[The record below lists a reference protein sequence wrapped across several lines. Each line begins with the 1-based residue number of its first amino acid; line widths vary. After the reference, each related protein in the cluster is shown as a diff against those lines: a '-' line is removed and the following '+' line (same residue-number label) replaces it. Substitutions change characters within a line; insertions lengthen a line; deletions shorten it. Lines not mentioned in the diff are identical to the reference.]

1 MAAISRKKHGLGR
14 PRNPHESFGPDD
26 FLVTEQ
32 VAEYTGLS
40 TSFYEKRRVK
50 NLPPIWHKLGGRV
63 RYLRAHIDEW
73 IESNRH
79 GFDGGNDD

>member
-1 MAAISRKKHGLGR
+1 MAAISSKDHGRSRL
-14 PRNPHESFGPDD
+14 RNSYATFGPGD

-79 GFDGGNDD
+79 GFDGGNDG